1 MQLLG
6 YYKMNHNVNL
16 AVLLLFFSFTYLIWI
31 PTNYMCIL
39 SNDFEMKFNHD
50 RTSNR
55 HFNRLL
61 AKLDS
66 NEELDNL
73 PLRGSLV
80 NYGMSSKNTNEEDV
94 ISTYGNLKK
103 RINHDRTSNR
113 HFNRLLAK
121 LDSNEELDNLPLRGS
136 LVNYGMSSKNTNEED
151 VISTYGNLKKR
162 RRINLYDHKKGYKNR
177 YSKKKGLAKLDCY
190 CEKILFDKFD
200 YLYKIAE
207 KRKNSRISFMEK
219 ILNRYGYRLI
229 LFSLIPII
237 GLIFP
242 ALFCKKDEH
251 AAFLALFCEHQ
262 KHVGTDYKD
271 CKAKILTET
280 EWAYLKVFYYIN
292 IIIFCFIIPTIY
304 LSMLIY
310 GFIKVV
316 KYERLKSGKDKMSF
330 KEYCR
335 FCKDLF

>member
-1 MQLLG
+1 
-6 YYKMNHNVNL
+6 
-16 AVLLLFFSFTYLIWI
+16 
-31 PTNYMCIL
+31 CIL
-39 SNDFEMKFNHD
+39 GNDCEMKFTHD
-50 RTSNR
+50 ITWNTS
-55 HFNRLL
+55 FKRLL
-61 AKLDS
+61 GKLEC
-66 NEELDNL
+66 NEELYDL
-73 PLRGSLV
+73 HLRGKLV
-80 NYGMSSKNTNEEDV
+80 NYGMSPKNTN
-94 ISTYGNLKK
+94 
-103 RINHDRTSNR
+103 
-113 HFNRLLAK
+113 
-121 LDSNEELDNLPLRGS
+121 
-136 LVNYGMSSKNTNEED
+136 ED

-200 YLYKIAE
+200 YLHNIAE

-237 GLIFP
+237 GLILP
-242 ALFCKKDEH
+242 ALFCKEEGKGNPLISFCTHPRHDESG
-251 AAFLALFCEHQ
+251 
-262 KHVGTDYKD
+262 KYKD
-271 CKAKILTET
+271 CKAHILTET

>member
-1 MQLLG
+1 
-6 YYKMNHNVNL
+6 
-16 AVLLLFFSFTYLIWI
+16 
-31 PTNYMCIL
+31 CIL

-50 RTSNR
+50 RTSNKI
-55 HFNRLL
+55 FNRLL

-66 NEELDNL
+66 NEELDNIR
-73 PLRGSLV
+73 LRGNLV
-80 NYGMSSKNTNEEDV
+80 D
-94 ISTYGNLKK
+94 
-103 RINHDRTSNR
+103 
-113 HFNRLLAK
+113 
-121 LDSNEELDNLPLRGS
+121 
-136 LVNYGMSSKNTNEED
+136 YGMSSKNTNEED

-200 YLYKIAE
+200 YLDNIAQ
-207 KRKNSRISFMEK
+207 KKNNRRTSFMDK

-229 LFSLIPII
+229 LFSLLPIV

-242 ALFCKKDEH
+242 ILFCNKDEEPGKL
-251 AAFLALFCEHQ
+251 AFYCAHE
-262 KHVGTDYKD
+262 KHDQEKYKG
-271 CKAKILTET
+271 CKAQILTENK
-280 EWAYLKVFYYIN
+280 WAYIKAISYID
-292 IIIFCFIIPTIY
+292 IIIFYFIIPTIY
-304 LSMLIY
+304 LSMLVY